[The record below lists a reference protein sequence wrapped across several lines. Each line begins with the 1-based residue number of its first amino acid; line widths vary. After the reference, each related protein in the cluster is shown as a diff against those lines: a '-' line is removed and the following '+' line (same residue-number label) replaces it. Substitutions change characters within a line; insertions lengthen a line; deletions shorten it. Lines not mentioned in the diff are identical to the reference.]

1 MGFGDPHITTLDGF
15 TYTFNGIGEYVLVRS
30 MDDDI
35 EFQGRTA
42 EVGNS
47 GATAFSAIAIGHNG
61 ITVQVYRFVITALY
75 VKQIKLTAKHSI
87 KHGDTL
93 HSLTP

>member
-35 EFQGRTA
+35 EFQGRTE
-42 EVGNS
+42 EVENS
-47 GATAFSAIAIGHNG
+47 NATVFSAIAIRHNE
-61 ITVQVYRFVITALY
+61 ITVQVYSLVITALY
-75 VKQIKLTAKHSI
+75 VKQVIFTAKQYV
-87 KHGDTL
+87 KHRDTL
-93 HSLTP
+93 HYLTS